1 MERWFEF
8 MGRHPFLFGTL
19 FALMVMYFML
29 ETRRSGKKISPNA
42 IGMMV
47 NEQNAQLID
56 IRSKKEFE
64 AGHIKGSRNIPF
76 AEFKNHLDSLKT
88 TEEPIVVVCQIG
100 MTSGAAVA
108 LLGKDNVYRLD
119 GGISN
124 WQASG
129 LPLVKSP

>member
-29 ETRRSGKKISPNA
+29 ETRRSGKKVSPNVL
-42 IGMMV
+42 GMMV

-76 AEFKNHLDSLKT
+76 NEFKNHLDSLKT
-88 TEEPIVVVCQIG
+88 ATQPIVVVCQMG

-108 LLGKDNVYRLD
+108 QIDKQDVYRLE
-119 GGISN
+119 GGIAN

-129 LPLVKSP
+129 LPLVK